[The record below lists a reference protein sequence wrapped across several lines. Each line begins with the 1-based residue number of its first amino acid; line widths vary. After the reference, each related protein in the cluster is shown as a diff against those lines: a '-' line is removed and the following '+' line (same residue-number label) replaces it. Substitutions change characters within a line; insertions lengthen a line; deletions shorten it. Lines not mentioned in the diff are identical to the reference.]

1 LNNYFIFHSKFVF
14 FIKFLF
20 WTFQY
25 F

>member
-14 FIKFLF
+14 FITFLF